1 MNRSDLLA
9 RMARLLKREIGPAVE
24 ADYPK
29 TQAFL
34 GAVVLEKMSAE
45 LRLADAHAQ
54 AGASD
59 RVALVAD
66 LDSDLDSDLDAD
78 LDGNLADAPDSVRE
92 AFAALAEKGADGGD
106 AALCAFIEALYGDRD
121 ALGRERFDRLLG
133 RVRQDLRRGID
144 RRMEIAA

>member
-24 ADYPK
+24 SDYPK

-34 GAVVLEKMSAE
+34 SAVVLEKVSAE
-45 LRLADAHAQ
+45 LRLADAHAK
-54 AGASD
+54 AGAAD
-59 RVALVAD
+59 RTALVAD
-66 LDSDLDSDLDAD
+66 LEA
-78 LDGNLADAPDSVRE
+78 GMTDAPDGVRE
-92 AFAALAEKGADGGD
+92 TLAALAEKGADDGD
-106 AALCAFIEALYGDRD
+106 AALCGFIEALYGNRD
-121 ALGRERFDRLLG
+121 ALGRDCFDRLLG

>member
-45 LRLADAHAQ
+45 LRLADAHTQ
-54 AGASD
+54 AGAAD

-66 LDSDLDSDLDAD
+66 LDADPDAD
-78 LDGNLADAPDSVRE
+78 LADAPDSVRE
-92 AFAALAEKGADGGD
+92 AFAALAENGANGAD

-121 ALGRERFDRLLG
+121 ALGRKRFDRLLG

>member
-45 LRLADAHAQ
+45 LRLADAHTQ
-54 AGASD
+54 AGAAD

-66 LDSDLDSDLDAD
+66 LDADLDAD
-78 LDGNLADAPDSVRE
+78 LADAPDSVRE
-92 AFAALAEKGADGGD
+92 AFAALAENGANGGD

>member
-45 LRLADAHAQ
+45 LRLADAHTQ
-54 AGASD
+54 AGAAD

-66 LDSDLDSDLDAD
+66 LDAG

-92 AFAALAEKGADGGD
+92 AFAALAENGANGGD

-121 ALGRERFDRLLG
+121 ALGRERLDRLLG

>member
-66 LDSDLDSDLDAD
+66 LDSDLDAD

-106 AALCAFIEALYGDRD
+106 AALCAFIEALYGDHD

>member
-1 MNRSDLLA
+1 MNRSDLLS
-9 RMARLLKREIGPAVE
+9 RMAGLLKREIGPAVE

-34 GAVVLEKMSAE
+34 GAVVLEKVSAE
-45 LRLADAHAQ
+45 LRLAEAHAE
-54 AGASD
+54 AGAAD
-59 RVALVAD
+59 RDALVAE
-66 LDSDLDSDLDAD
+66 LDAG
-78 LDGNLADAPDSVRE
+78 LSDAPAPVRE
-92 AFAALAEKGADGGD
+92 AFRALPNGGD
-106 AALCAFIEALYGDRD
+106 AALCGFIEALYGNRD

>member
-45 LRLADAHAQ
+45 LRLADAHTQ
-54 AGASD
+54 AGAAD

-66 LDSDLDSDLDAD
+66 LDGDLDAD
-78 LDGNLADAPDSVRE
+78 LDPDLADAPDSVRE
-92 AFAALAEKGADGGD
+92 AFAALAENGANGGD

>member
-1 MNRSDLLA
+1 MNQSDLLS
-9 RMARLLKREIGPAVE
+9 RMAGLLKREIGPAVE

-34 GAVVLEKMSAE
+34 SAVVLEKVSAE
-45 LRLADAHAQ
+45 LRLAETHAE
-54 AGASD
+54 AGAAD
-59 RVALVAD
+59 RAALVAE
-66 LDSDLDSDLDAD
+66 LDAG
-78 LDGNLADAPDSVRE
+78 LSDAPDPVRE
-92 AFAALAEKGADGGD
+92 AFRTLPDGGD
-106 AALCAFIEALYGDRD
+106 AALCAFIETLYGARN

>member
-9 RMARLLKREIGPAVE
+9 RMARLLKRESGPAVE

-45 LRLADAHAQ
+45 LRLADAHTQ

-66 LDSDLDSDLDAD
+66 LDAD
-78 LDGNLADAPDSVRE
+78 LDGNLPDAPDSVRE

-133 RVRQDLRRGID
+133 RVRQNLRRGID
-144 RRMEIAA
+144 RRLEIAA

>member
-66 LDSDLDSDLDAD
+66 LDSDLDAD

-133 RVRQDLRRGID
+133 RVRQNLRRGID
-144 RRMEIAA
+144 RRLEIAA

>member
-34 GAVVLEKMSAE
+34 SAVVLEKLSAG

-54 AGASD
+54 AGAAD
-59 RVALVAD
+59 RAALVAD
-66 LDSDLDSDLDAD
+66 LDAD
-78 LDGNLADAPDSVRE
+78 LADAPDSVRE
-92 AFAALAEKGADGGD
+92 AFAVLAENGADGGD
-106 AALCAFIEALYGDRD
+106 AALCAFIEALYRDRD

-133 RVRQDLRRGID
+133 RVRQDLRRAID

>member
-45 LRLADAHAQ
+45 LRLADAHTQ
-54 AGASD
+54 AGAAD

-66 LDSDLDSDLDAD
+66 LDPDLDPD
-78 LDGNLADAPDSVRE
+78 LADAPDSVRE
-92 AFAALAEKGADGGD
+92 AFAALAENGANGGD

>member
-9 RMARLLKREIGPAVE
+9 RMARLLKREVGPAVE

-34 GAVVLEKMSAE
+34 SAVVLERMSAE
-45 LRLADAHAQ
+45 LRLADAHSE
-54 AGASD
+54 AGAAD

-66 LDSDLDSDLDAD
+66 LDSDL
-78 LDGNLADAPDSVRE
+78 ADAPDSVRTT
-92 AFAALAEKGADGGD
+92 FPALADGGD
-106 AALCAFIEALYGDRD
+106 SALCAFIEALYGDRE

-133 RVRQDLRRGID
+133 RVRQDLRRDID
-144 RRMEIAA
+144 RRMEIAS

>member
-9 RMARLLKREIGPAVE
+9 RMSRLLKREVGPAVE

-34 GAVVLEKMSAE
+34 SAVVLERMSAE
-45 LRLADAHAQ
+45 LRLADAHSA
-54 AGASD
+54 AGAAD

-66 LDSDLDSDLDAD
+66 LDPDLV
-78 LDGNLADAPDSVRE
+78 DAPDSVRT
-92 AFAALAEKGADGGD
+92 AFLALADGGD
-106 AALCAFIEALYGDRD
+106 SALCRFIEALYGDRE
-121 ALGRERFDRLLG
+121 ALGRERFERLLG
-133 RVRQDLRRGID
+133 RVRQDLRREID